1 MTALSGKRRRHRY
14 SGQKRTPLF
23 PAIFLLIGWMH
34 GSLHGWMNASMYE
47 DMDPEIEFLHLYKNL
62 MSLFAISKW

>member
-1 MTALSGKRRRHRY
+1 MTALCGNSRRHRY

-34 GSLHGWMNASMYE
+34 GWMNGSMYE
-47 DMDPEIEFLHLYKNL
+47 EMDPEIEFLHLYKNS
-62 MSLFAISKW
+62 MSLFVISKW